1 MSAAVSP
8 LAIANLGERQQID
21 SQLSHLLELMSKKQ
35 DADEVLFGLVFHQN
49 AFELDH
55 VERLLVIASR
65 LETYVRFRRQWRG
78 R

>member
-21 SQLSHLLELMSKKQ
+21 FQLSHLLEVMSQNK
-35 DADEVLFGLVFHQN
+35 DADEVLFGLVFDQN
-49 AFELDH
+49 AFELDY